1 MESKGS
7 HQQAS
12 KARMTGRCGLSK
24 RFKVRFFQWI
34 GSFPVEISTR
44 IIGISAPAPWF
55 FPGPWRFGP
64 RGAMECAGSWGVN
77 LCGGKSIIT
86 SWENPYFGDTHIT
99 DHITSQCNLLLVCI
113 YIYVYYSYKLVYMNS
128 INQRNNIVI
137 VIGVILHQLSYRL
150 GPHIVWNYNLLLIFS
165 KVHRRLAVP
174 WAMAQGMQ
182 HDGSWNYDMALT
194 APKISEPGLGE
205 LILCVTICF

>member
-1 MESKGS
+1 MD
-7 HQQAS
+7 
-12 KARMTGRCGLSK
+12 
-24 RFKVRFFQWI
+24 
-34 GSFPVEISTR
+34 
-44 IIGISAPAPWF
+44 WF
-55 FPGPWRFGP
+55 VSCRNLHKNYRNLGP
-64 RGAMECAGSWGVN
+64 RTMVFSWTLAFWAPRGHGMRRVMRGQPVWWEIHHHVMGKPIFWGYSYNWSYN
-77 LCGGKSIIT
+77 LPVQSTT
-86 SWENPYFGDTHIT
+86 S
-99 DHITSQCNLLLVCI
+99 I

-194 APKISEPGLGE
+194 APKISEPGLGK
-205 LILCVTICF
+205 LILCVTICFLVNSINQYSSMSLIIQVQVSLILIMTCW

>member
-12 KARMTGRCGLSK
+12 KARRTGRCGLSK

-55 FPGPWRFGP
+55 SWTLAFWAP
-64 RGAMECAGSWGVN
+64 RCHGMRRVMRGQPVWWEIHHHVMGKPIFWGYSYNWSYN
-77 LCGGKSIIT
+77 LPVQSTT
-86 SWENPYFGDTHIT
+86 SMY
-99 DHITSQCNLLLVCI
+99 I

-194 APKISEPGLGE
+194 APKISEPGLGK